1 MSSLVTVK
9 KEVEKLKE
17 RLALKHRVD
26 LVVIMFFGDYDEP
39 HGKYGI
45 WKLHVH
51 KEFWKDGQQCEEPT
65 LQEQLTIL
73 RDRWEENGHRQY
85 SGDDHPQI
93 SFEEFLKEYECKCG
107 RHGEKLQKPDSS
119 NHDLENEGSVQ
130 FLPGGDSHERD

>member
-1 MSSLVTVK
+1 MTSVRVLLRK
-9 KEVEKLKE
+9 VEKLE
-17 RLALKHRVD
+17 SDLAPKHKTD
-26 LVVIMFFGDYDEP
+26 LVIIMFFGNYDEP

-85 SGDDHPQI
+85 TGNDHPQI
-93 SFEEFLKEYECKCG
+93 SFEEFLKDYECKCG
-107 RHGEKLQKPDSS
+107 NHGEKLQKANGS
-119 NHDLENEGSVQ
+119 NRHLENGSSKQ
-130 FLPGGDSHERD
+130 FLPGEETLT